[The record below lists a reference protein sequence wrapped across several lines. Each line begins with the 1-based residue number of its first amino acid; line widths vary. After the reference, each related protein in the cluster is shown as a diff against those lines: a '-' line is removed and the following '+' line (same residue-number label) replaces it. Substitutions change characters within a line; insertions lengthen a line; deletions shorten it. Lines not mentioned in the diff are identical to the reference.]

1 MTLMIKFAAEI
12 LFCLREP
19 DPSDNATYIQQGQP
33 EGTGPQRGRW
43 VVGQTAGARRILQSM
58 GKDSEHQDYTVEVKD
73 RQIGLNPF
81 RWAIYRTGW
90 PRAVKRTASVYR
102 TAEKCRIAGTQALR
116 EFLSNIAKRRKKKN
130 DG

>member
-1 MTLMIKFAAEI
+1 MTLMIKFAAEFFFVSVNQTLQI
-12 LFCLREP
+12 MRLTFSR
-19 DPSDNATYIQQGQP
+19 GQP
-33 EGTGPQRGRW
+33 EGIGPQRGRW
-43 VVGQTAGARRILQSM
+43 VVGQAARARRILQSM
-58 GKDSEHQDYTVEVKD
+58 GKESEHQDYTVEVKD

-90 PRAVKRTASVYR
+90 HRAVKRTASVYR